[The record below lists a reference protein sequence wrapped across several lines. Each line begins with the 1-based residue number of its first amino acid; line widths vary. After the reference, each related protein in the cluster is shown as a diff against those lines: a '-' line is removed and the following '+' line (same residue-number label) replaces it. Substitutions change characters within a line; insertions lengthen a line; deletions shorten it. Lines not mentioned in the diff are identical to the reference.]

1 MFKHSYKSLR
11 PDSDPLEKHNA
22 MDRLRVVDPDRVKNA
37 RGEASPDHE
46 LAALS
51 KIYRVLGD
59 PSRLKILMALRRDEM
74 CVCDLA
80 ALTGISESAVSH
92 QLRRLKDL
100 SLVRSRRDGQVV
112 YYALDDKHVVLLLD
126 IGLRHVREK

>member
-1 MFKHSYKSLR
+1 MKPAERLDMESGM
-11 PDSDPLEKHNA
+11 EG
-22 MDRLRVVDPDRVKNA
+22 LRVVHPDRVRCA
-37 RGEASPDHE
+37 RGEASPDDE
-46 LAALS
+46 LAALAM
-51 KIYRVLGD
+51 IYRVLGD
-59 PSRLKILMALRRDEM
+59 PNRLKIVMALRRDEM

-100 SLVRSRRDGQVV
+100 ALVRSRRDGQVV
-112 YYALDDKHVVLLLD
+112 YYTLDDKHVVLLLD